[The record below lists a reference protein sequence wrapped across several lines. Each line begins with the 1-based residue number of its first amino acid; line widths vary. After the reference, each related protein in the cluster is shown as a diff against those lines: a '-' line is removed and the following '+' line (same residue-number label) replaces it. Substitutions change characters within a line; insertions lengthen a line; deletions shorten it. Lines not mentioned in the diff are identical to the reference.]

1 METESRLV
9 VPRALKDT
17 EMKEGIVTAN
27 GYRLLLGTKTFW
39 YLIVFDRDDECTISW
54 MH

>member
-1 METESRLV
+1 MPRTGKSTETESRLV

-27 GYRLLLGTKTFW
+27 GYRLRLGIKTFW
-39 YLIVFDRDDECTISW
+39 YLIEMMSVQ
-54 MH
+54 